1 MNRGKA
7 SISHVVLYCYDFKR
21 MLDFYTNVLG
31 FHLSDIGRA
40 RGNDICFLTLDPET
54 DHHQVAL
61 ASGRQGPK
69 EAGATWW

>member
-21 MLDFYTNVLG
+21 MLDFYTTVLG

-40 RGNDICFLTLDPET
+40 RGNEPIPLEAPRISAHLSFRS
-54 DHHQVAL
+54 VAMRRSL
-61 ASGRQGPK
+61 LC
-69 EAGATWW
+69 GAPRAP